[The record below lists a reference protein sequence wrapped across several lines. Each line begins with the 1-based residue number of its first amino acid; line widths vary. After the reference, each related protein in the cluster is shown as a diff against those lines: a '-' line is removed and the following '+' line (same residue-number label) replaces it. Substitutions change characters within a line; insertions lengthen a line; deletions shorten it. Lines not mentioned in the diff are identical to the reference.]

1 MPPSSTQKALAT
13 QFVQLTGASDRTAQR
28 YLKNSGYKI
37 NEAVDAY
44 FSGTSGTTTPTTSAL
59 DTSLGQMFDKLRGT
73 DDSRDEKDTM
83 GVESTMAYLE
93 NLGVDLENAEMLVVA
108 ELLQSPSIG
117 AITKKGY
124 IDGWKTTG
132 SATRQAHAAHV
143 KSLVNTLATDPAYF
157 KKVYRYTFVASKEEN
172 QKALALDTAK
182 VYWSVLFSPPGW
194 QWKTK
199 SHDWL
204 ELWSSFLDEKWTRSV
219 NRDMWNMILE
229 FATKTMSD
237 ESLSFW
243 NEDGAWPSVIDDF
256 VAWCRE
262 KGVGKADSALMDV
275 DA

>member
-59 DTSLGQMFDKLRGT
+59 DTSLGQMFDKLR

-237 ESLSFW
+237 ETLSFW